1 MKRKQMI
8 QQRQGQG
15 KEIYGSAEPG
25 KERKYMTYQR
35 QGKGKEFYD
44 TAETKE
50 VFDIVVS
57 R

>member
-1 MKRKQMI
+1 MI

>member
-1 MKRKQMI
+1 MAALSQV
-8 QQRQGQG
+8 
-15 KEIYGSAEPG
+15 
-25 KERKYMTYQR
+25 KERKYITYQR